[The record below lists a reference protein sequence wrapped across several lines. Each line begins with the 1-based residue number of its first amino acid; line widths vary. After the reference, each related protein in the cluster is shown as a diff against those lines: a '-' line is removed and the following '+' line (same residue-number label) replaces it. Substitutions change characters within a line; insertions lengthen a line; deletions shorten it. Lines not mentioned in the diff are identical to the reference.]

1 MLCFSSI
8 LTSDSQFL
16 IICYSI
22 FLYNSLYWYCTA
34 ILKFLISQFSIL
46 NSQLLA
52 TAVLCISISQLVI
65 LNSQLYWYCTAI
77 LKFLKFSVLSSQFS
91 ILNSQLLATAVFCF
105 SISQIVILNSQLLNY
120 FTAFS
125 HLILVTGTML
135 YFSNIPDITAF
146 FSYSSLAAMNLLS
159 QIFLPCLPH
168 G

>member
-8 LTSDSQFL
+8 LTSDSQFSV
-16 IICYSI
+16 ICYSI

-77 LKFLKFSVLSSQFS
+77 LKFLKILSSQFS

-125 HLILVTGTML
+125 HLILVTGTVL
-135 YFSNIPDITAF
+135 HFSNIPDITAF

-159 QIFLPCLPH
+159 QIFLPCPYPK
-168 G
+168 

>member
-8 LTSDSQFL
+8 LTSDSQFSV
-16 IICYSI
+16 ICYSI

-77 LKFLKFSVLSSQFS
+77 LKFLNSQFS
-91 ILNSQLLATAVFCF
+91 ILNSQF
-105 SISQIVILNSQLLNY
+105 SIVGYSSILFLNIPKSNSQ
-120 FTAFS
+120 FS
-125 HLILVTGTML
+125 IIKLFYSI
-135 YFSNIPDITAF
+135 FSFNSRYWYYA
-146 FSYSSLAAMNLLS
+146 
-159 QIFLPCLPH
+159 IFLEYPRYHSIFLI
-168 G
+168 

>member
-1 MLCFSSI
+1 M
-8 LTSDSQFL
+8 
-16 IICYSI
+16 
-22 FLYNSLYWYCTA
+22 
-34 ILKFLISQFSIL
+34 IL
-46 NSQLLA
+46 NSQLFA
-52 TAVLCISISQLVI
+52 TAFSYIILYTGTVLQFSKSNFSV
-65 LNSQLYWYCTAI
+65 LNSQFSIVGYSSVVSLNIPTSNSQFSIILVLYCNSQI
-77 LKFLKFSVLSSQFS
+77 FKILSSQFS

-159 QIFLPCLPH
+159 QIFLPCLPQ

>member
-8 LTSDSQFL
+8 LTSDSQFSV
-16 IICYSI
+16 ICYSI

-77 LKFLKFSVLSSQFS
+77 LKFLNSQFS
-91 ILNSQLLATAVFCF
+91 ILNSQF
-105 SISQIVILNSQLLNY
+105 SIVGYSSVLFLNIPNSNSQ
-120 FTAFS
+120 FS
-125 HLILVTGTML
+125 IIKLFYSI
-135 YFSNIPDITAF
+135 FSFNSRYWYYATFLKYPRYH
-146 FSYSSLAAMNLLS
+146 S
-159 QIFLPCLPH
+159 IFLI
-168 G
+168 